1 MKIKNCRICKSKKFF
16 NLLNL
21 GNLSYTGKFAKKFSE
36 NIPKAIVA
44 IIMCKKCKL
53 VQLDRSFN
61 PKYLYSKDYGYRT
74 GINKTMTEHVKK
86 VAISAAKKVKLK
98 KNEYVLD
105 IASNDGTLLSFYK
118 RNIVKVGIDPIINNY
133 KNFYNKKD
141 YKINDFF
148 NYEILKKKVNK
159 KFKIITALSVFYDL
173 KNPNKFVA
181 DIKKILEKNGIFI
194 LEHADLLSILKNN
207 LFDTICHEHLEYYSS
222 KIIIDVMKKNHLR
235 VFDFKKNNINGGSTR
250 YYISHNDSN
259 FKSNTR
265 DINRLLK
272 EEKKYMLGSQ
282 KIFKKFKKN
291 LILNKKK
298 LMNSIYKI
306 KKANKKIHGYGA
318 STKGNVLLQYFKIN
332 NKQVDFIADRNPKKY
347 NKYTPGTKIKIISE
361 NKSRKIG
368 PDYYLVLPWHFKNE
382 IIKRERLI
390 RKKGTKLIFP
400 LPKMQIV

>member
-1 MKIKNCRICKSKKFF
+1 MKIKVCRLCESKKFF

-21 GNLSYTGKFAKKFSE
+21 GKLSYTGKFAKKFSE
-36 NIPKAIVA
+36 NIPKATVA
-44 IIMCKKCKL
+44 IIMCKKCRL

-86 VAISAAKKVKLK
+86 VVISATNKVKLK
-98 KNEYVLD
+98 KNDHVLD

-118 RNIVKVGIDPIINNY
+118 NNITKVGIDPIINNY
-133 KNFYNKKD
+133 KKFYNKKD

-148 NYEILKKKVNK
+148 NYKILKKKVNK

-181 DIKKILEKNGIFI
+181 DIKKVLKKNGIFI

-222 KIIIDVMKKNHLR
+222 KIIIDIMKKNNLR

-250 YYISHNDSN
+250 YYISHSNSN
-259 FKSNTR
+259 FKDNKK
-265 DINRLLK
+265 DISKLLK

-282 KIFKKFKKN
+282 QAFKKFKKN

-298 LMNSIYKI
+298 LINFIYKI
-306 KKANKKIHGYGA
+306 KKNNKKIHGYGA

-332 NKQVDFIADRNPKKY
+332 NKHVDFIADRNPQKY

-361 NKSRKIG
+361 KNSRKIK
-368 PDYYLVLPWHFKNE
+368 PDYYLVLPWHFKDE

-390 RKKGTKLIFP
+390 RKYGTKLIFP
-400 LPKMQIV
+400 LPRMQIV